1 VPGRAGHAL
10 HTLPIGMSER
20 SDTVAGFNNV
30 IALAPPL
37 IITEDELAFIAG
49 IRKRASGNSNGE

>member
-1 VPGRAGHAL
+1 
-10 HTLPIGMSER
+10 MSER